1 MTQYEMNCLA
11 ERTAKRVVELL
22 RQESM
27 VATENVMNA
36 RQAAQ
41 YLGVS
46 RKTIYN
52 LCAEG
57 ILPHTKSGGRL
68 TFTER
73 SLYEYLH
80 R

>member
-1 MTQYEMNCLA
+1 MTQYEKNCLV
-11 ERTAKRVVELL
+11 ERTAKQVVELL

-36 RQAAQ
+36 RQAAE

-68 TFTER
+68 TFTEQ

>member
-1 MTQYEMNCLA
+1 MTQYEMNCLV

-22 RQESM
+22 RQVSM

-57 ILPHTKSGGRL
+57 ILPHTKTGGRL
-68 TFTER
+68 TFTEE
-73 SLYEYLH
+73 SLYEHLH

>member
-1 MTQYEMNCLA
+1 MTALV

-27 VATENVMNA
+27 VPTENVMNA

-68 TFTER
+68 TFTEQ
-73 SLYEYLH
+73 SLYEHLH

>member
-1 MTQYEMNCLA
+1 MTQYEINCLVK
-11 ERTAKRVVELL
+11 RTAKRVVELL

-68 TFTER
+68 TFTEQ
-73 SLYEYLH
+73 SLYEHLH

>member
-36 RQAAQ
+36 RQATQ

-68 TFTER
+68 TFTEQ
-73 SLYEYLH
+73 SLYEHLH

>member
-1 MTQYEMNCLA
+1 MTQYEMNCLV

-27 VATENVMNA
+27 VATENVMDA

-68 TFTER
+68 TFTEH
-73 SLYEYLH
+73 SLYEHLH

>member
-1 MTQYEMNCLA
+1 MTQYEINCLV

-27 VATENVMNA
+27 VATENVMDA

-68 TFTER
+68 TFTEQ
-73 SLYEYLH
+73 SLYEHLH

>member
-1 MTQYEMNCLA
+1 MTQYEMNCLV

-36 RQAAQ
+36 RQAAE

-68 TFTER
+68 TFTAR
-73 SLYEYLH
+73 SLYEHLH

>member
-1 MTQYEMNCLA
+1 MTQYEINCLV

-36 RQAAQ
+36 RQAAE

-57 ILPHTKSGGRL
+57 ILPHTKTGGRL
-68 TFTER
+68 TFTAR
-73 SLYEYLH
+73 SLYEHLH

>member
-1 MTQYEMNCLA
+1 MTQYEMNCLV

-27 VATENVMNA
+27 VATENVMDA

-68 TFTER
+68 TFTAR
-73 SLYEYLH
+73 SLYEHLH